1 MHLDSE
7 RRWQARRALVVVAGV
22 VILIAAL
29 ALVYA
34 LTGSDDTFDPV
45 RYQRAVADCEASTDR
60 DLNTTGI
67 ELDGMT
73 PAQRDQWTK
82 ENNACVRQHL
92 GNIPLTTEGDASD
105 GP

>member
-1 MHLDSE
+1 MQLDSE

-22 VILIAAL
+22 VILIGAL

-45 RYQRAVADCEASTDR
+45 RSQRVVADCEASTDR
-60 DLNTTGI
+60 DLNTAGI

-73 PAQRDQWTK
+73 PAQRDHWTK
-82 ENNACVRQHL
+82 ENNACLRQHL